1 MPGQYDPTN
10 YTLPQQPLHRCMF
23 PLSSVYPTLH
33 LVSNP
38 YQADI
43 DGVRYDQCMLSQAPL
58 RICLLL
64 HVSAFL
70 KDFLEHLVRMS
81 LTFRSTAA
89 WTVISKSWKKCY
101 SSDTWLQQ
109 LLIPLVSL
117 TSWHR
122 NLLPQSSLGV
132 AHTLQPRS
140 LEAGCNFQKK
150 RSYYNWYT
158 LQWNKHVI

>member
-43 DGVRYDQCMLSQAPL
+43 DGVRYDQCMQSQAPL
-58 RICLLL
+58 YTCVSL
-64 HVSAFL
+64 HAFAFL
-70 KDFLEHLVRMS
+70 EGFLELLVRMS
-81 LTFRSTAA
+81 VTFRGTAV
-89 WTVISKSWKKCY
+89 WTIISKSWKKRY

-109 LLIPLVSL
+109 LLIPLVSPR
-117 TSWHR
+117 SWQR
-122 NLLPQSSLGV
+122 NLLPQSSLRV
-132 AHTLQPRS
+132 AHTLQARS
-140 LEAGCNFQKK
+140 LEVGSNLQIK
-150 RSYYNWYT
+150 R
-158 LQWNKHVI
+158 